1 MDTDYSAGVFYAP
14 FIPKIH
20 QSVIEA
26 KSRQLNVEWTFE
38 QGHAVI
44 LNGYEIYTSI
54 PMNDKIRVELSNIP
68 FVFKL
73 THQDLFAWAIT
84 TLMKNEITKEI
95 DTEIVE
101 ALIKQYK

>member
-1 MDTDYSAGVFYAP
+1 MDIKYSAGVFYAP

-26 KSRQLNVEWTFE
+26 KSRQLIDEWTFE
-38 QGHAVI
+38 QDLSDIFH
-44 LNGYEIYTSI
+44 GYEIYTSI
-54 PMNDKIRVELSNIP
+54 PMNDKIHVELSNIP